1 MTADEFLW
9 ILDSL
14 ARRTPFQPFMVEFVN
29 GKRILIRHPLALA
42 YWHNIAMFRNPR
54 GAFHL
59 FTAESVC
66 RMADANLDN
75 GEELRL

>member
-9 ILDSL
+9 ILQSL
-14 ARRTPFQPFMVEFVN
+14 SKRVPFQPYMVEFMN
-29 GKRILIRHPLALA
+29 GKRILIRHPEALA
-42 YWHNIAMFRNPR
+42 YWRNIAMFRNPR
-54 GAFHL
+54 GAFQL

-75 GEELRL
+75 EEELRL